1 MNVGASDAG
10 WSLAQYGPHPRFD
23 RGLRLAASAVAVAVS
38 YYVGSLLG
46 FLLRVPPETTSV
58 LWPPNAILTAALILT
73 PSTRRWWIY
82 LAAAFP
88 AHLAVQMGTGWPR
101 AMILALY
108 VTNCSE
114 ALIAAYCMRRLDH
127 TRVRFD
133 TLRGM
138 AVFLVSAVLVAP
150 FLSSFL
156 DAWIVSWQRGEHF
169 WTVWSNRFFSNTLSQ
184 LVFVPAIV
192 MLLGGGRAALR
203 RARPAHQVEAVLF
216 AVATVAVAILVFAA
230 PGPEEGLVGGLSR
243 LPFVLLLAPLLWGA
257 VRFGPAGASFSL
269 LGLATVALWSAV
281 HGRGLLSGLPPREA
295 ALTFQSLTWI
305 VGVPLLCLAAI
316 VRERHVGELFL
327 RDRLRFEQLLS
338 ELARAFVHPS
348 SAEMEITFDSWL
360 ALAGRRLKMDR
371 LIVLVHGPGG
381 ILDIHY
387 AWASAAIEARGMTS
401 SRIPNAVPRI
411 AERILAVET
420 EGQGAAILGVAHSWV
435 EVSEVG
441 WMLTVPLIGSG
452 RVLGAF
458 VSVRERPIEPDE
470 ADELTR
476 RLDLLADVLAGAL
489 TRKEVEDALRG
500 RDDLKSAILAS
511 LGAGV
516 AVLDRDGTIITVSE
530 AWAEWAPADGD
541 GVPGEG
547 ENCLDRWRHVAPAGI
562 DQAGA
567 ISRGIESVIDGVQP
581 SFTCTFAGVASDVTR
596 WLTLSAVRLAGP
608 MGAKGSVVVTIGPS
622 ATHGAARGERRGLD
636 A

>member
-1 MNVGASDAG
+1 
-10 WSLAQYGPHPRFD
+10 
-23 RGLRLAASAVAVAVS
+23 
-38 YYVGSLLG
+38 
-46 FLLRVPPETTSV
+46 
-58 LWPPNAILTAALILT
+58 
-73 PSTRRWWIY
+73 
-82 LAAAFP
+82 
-88 AHLAVQMGTGWPR
+88 
-101 AMILALY
+101 
-108 VTNCSE
+108 
-114 ALIAAYCMRRLDH
+114 
-127 TRVRFD
+127 
-133 TLRGM
+133 
-138 AVFLVSAVLVAP
+138 
-150 FLSSFL
+150 
-156 DAWIVSWQRGEHF
+156 
-169 WTVWSNRFFSNTLSQ
+169 
-184 LVFVPAIV
+184 
-192 MLLGGGRAALR
+192 
-203 RARPAHQVEAVLF
+203 
-216 AVATVAVAILVFAA
+216 
-230 PGPEEGLVGGLSR
+230 
-243 LPFVLLLAPLLWGA
+243 

-269 LGLATVALWSAV
+269 LGMATVALWSAV
-281 HGRGLLSGLPPREA
+281 HGRGLLSGCRPREA
-295 ALTFQSLTWI
+295 ALTFQSVTWV

-381 ILDIHY
+381 ILDVHY
-387 AWASAAIEARGMTS
+387 AWASAAIEARGLTS

-435 EVSEVG
+435 EVAEVG

-458 VSVRERPIEPDE
+458 ASVRERPIDPEE

-516 AVLDRDGTIITVSE
+516 AVLDRDGNDHHRQRGLGRVGSRRF
-530 AWAEWAPADGD
+530 GRS
-541 GVPGEG
+541 VPGEG
-547 ENCLDRWRHVAPAGI
+547 ENCLDRWRHVAPPGSTRRR
-562 DQAGA
+562 DQP
-567 ISRGIESVIDGVQP
+567 R
-581 SFTCTFAGVASDVTR
+581 ASKV
-596 WLTLSAVRLAGP
+596 
-608 MGAKGSVVVTIGPS
+608 
-622 ATHGAARGERRGLD
+622 
-636 A
+636 

>member
-1 MNVGASDAG
+1 MSVGASDAG
-10 WSLAQYGPHPRFD
+10 WPLAQYGPHPRFD
-23 RGLRLAASAVAVAVS
+23 RGLRLAASAAAVAAS

-169 WTVWSNRFFSNTLSQ
+169 WTVWSNRFFANTLSQ

-216 AVATVAVAILVFAA
+216 ALATVAVAILVFAA

-269 LGLATVALWSAV
+269 LGMATVALWSAV

-295 ALTFQSLTWI
+295 ALTFQSVTWI

-371 LIVLVHGPGG
+371 LVVLVHGPGG
-381 ILDIHY
+381 ILDVHY
-387 AWASAAIEARGMTS
+387 AWASAAIESRGMTS

-435 EVSEVG
+435 EVADVG

-500 RDDLKSAILAS
+500 RDDLKSAILSS

-541 GVPGEG
+541 GVPAEG
-547 ENCLDRWRHVAPAGI
+547 ENCLDRWRHVAPPGI
-562 DQAGA
+562 DEAGA
-567 ISRGIESVIDGVQP
+567 ISRGIEGVIDGVQP
-581 SFTCTFAGVASDVTR
+581 SFTCTFSGVASDVTR
-596 WLTLSAVRLAGP
+596 WLKLSVVRLAGP
-608 MGAKGSVVVTIGPS
+608 MGATGSVVVTIGPS
-622 ATHGAARGERRGLD
+622 ATPGPARDVRRNLD